1 MAADAPLTFGQLSTW
16 RSIETFSADRLMEVN
31 VPALWNISGL
41 TEDGVERAL
50 RALTARHE
58 ALRTTFHTDSAGRPF
73 QRVHDETPFPLTRVD
88 LPRLDGAAAMRVLRD
103 LYATPF
109 PVVGDLGRHAT
120 LIRVAGRP
128 AWLAVSMSHMVV
140 DVWAVRAL
148 ETELRAL
155 AEGAQ
160 PGPAPVPRELALL
173 QHGEK
178 WASRRRGA
186 DRYWQKVLDTALP
199 HNLPLGP
206 ARGPDERRVQATFS
220 SHVLAALVAE
230 SSRTHKVSP
239 QSLLTALTALALAGH
254 LDHDRVTL
262 SVMCANRF
270 DPAWLPLVSTMNQLV
285 PLTLAV
291 DRDTPVSA
299 FVKRAHLTALL
310 AYRHGC
316 YDVDS
321 AARLG
326 AEAAVGDDTLFRHD
340 CWFNYVTSPAPPEDP
355 GTAPLATGDAPVP
368 DAVLEWSSPPRH
380 AGHPFYLRVNSDGA
394 RYMEMTMRVDPDL
407 ISPQAVSRLLRTVV
421 VGVRR
426 LLVEPDTTLGALT
439 DGVAGERLGPALFP
453 AAPDPCP
460 PAGHDVRDLVALP
473 R

>member
-16 RSIETFSADRLMEVN
+16 RSIETFPADRLMEVN
-31 VPALWNISGL
+31 VPALWDVSGL

-73 QRVHDETPFPLTRVD
+73 QRVHDEAPFSLARVD
-88 LPRLDGAAAMRVLRD
+88 LPRLDGAEAMRVLRD
-103 LYATPF
+103 LYAVPF
-109 PVVGDLGRHAT
+109 PVVGDPGRHAT

-148 ETELRAL
+148 EAELRAL
-155 AEGAQ
+155 AGGAEPQ
-160 PGPAPVPRELALL
+160 PAPVPRELALL
-173 QHGEK
+173 QHGEA
-178 WASRRRGA
+178 WATRRRGA

-199 HNLPLGP
+199 HNLPLVP
-206 ARGPDERRVQATFS
+206 AGGTDERRVQATLS
-220 SHVLAALVAE
+220 SHGLAALVAE
-230 SSRTHKVSP
+230 ASRTHKVSP
-239 QSLLTALTALALAGH
+239 QSLLTALTALALADH

-270 DPAWLPLVSTMNQLV
+270 DPAWLSLVSTMNQLV
-285 PLTLAV
+285 PLSLAV
-291 DRDTPVSA
+291 DRDTPLAA
-299 FVKRAHLTALL
+299 FVKRAHLAAML

-321 AARLG
+321 AARLCAG
-326 AEAAVGDDTLFRHD
+326 AAADDKPLFHHD
-340 CWFNYVTSPAPPEDP
+340 CWFNYVASPAPQEDP
-355 GTAPLATGDAPVP
+355 GTAPPTTAAAPAP
-368 DAVLEWSSPPRH
+368 DAVLEWSPPPRH

-394 RYMEMTMRVDPDL
+394 QYMEMTMRVNPDL
-407 ISPQAVSRLLRTVV
+407 IAPQAVSGLLRTVV
-421 VGVRR
+421 VGVKR
-426 LLVEPDTTLGALT
+426 LLVEPDTGLGALLG
-439 DGVAGERLGPALFP
+439 DAAGERLGPDLFP
-453 AAPDPCP
+453 VVPAPCP
-460 PAGHDVRDLVALP
+460 PVEREVRDLVALP